1 MIYLFQNVHMK
12 IKKKLD
18 LIIFLS
24 LTPTSTFNPWTL
36 PLHLILTPSS
46 DIKPLTVIQIYTVV
60 LYYTLA
66 VTSLFSTKS
75 RKWVEYT
82 SFLFL
87 DI

>member
-12 IKKKLD
+12 IKKKMD

-46 DIKPLTVIQIYTVV
+46 DIKPLIFNCYTN
-60 LYYTLA
+60 LYRCLILYTGCNFP
-66 VTSLFSTKS
+66 LFYQ
-75 RKWVEYT
+75 V
-82 SFLFL
+82 
-87 DI
+87 